1 LVAEQDAQNE
11 IVGPRSVLK
20 GAKMAI
26 LLGIDVGTT
35 GIKALAVMP
44 DGGIAAESFSA
55 YDISSP
61 QPKWA
66 EQNPDD
72 WWDAFCLATRELLS
86 GAIKP
91 DEVAAIG
98 LSGQMHTSVFLDENR
113 KVIRP
118 ALLWCDVRT
127 TSQCEQISE
136 RVGFELLRDEAS
148 NPALEGFTAP
158 KVLWLRDNE
167 PQNYEMLRHLLI
179 AKDYIRYKLT
189 GELATDVSDAAGTIL
204 FDVGKRV
211 WSEKILSAL
220 EIDPAIMPPV
230 VGSHEI
236 SGRITREA
244 AEATGLAEDTPVV
257 GGGADNACAAVGT
270 GIVEEGTVQ
279 SSIGSSGVVLA
290 ALAEHRVDEKMRLH
304 CMNHAAPD
312 RWYLMGV
319 MLTAGLSLKWFTE
332 NLCGAEIAQAQS
344 KGIDVYDLL
353 SEMASTVPAGAEGLI
368 FLPYLS
374 GERTPHADSNARG
387 VFVGLSLRHTKAHMV
402 RAVMEGVAF
411 GLRDSLE
418 LVSELGVDV
427 NKIVL
432 VGGGAKS
439 PLWRQIQADI
449 FKQQV
454 CTLSVTDAAPFGA
467 ALLAGVGVGAYKS
480 CADAVKATV
489 KQSTETA
496 PIKTNL
502 DLYEDCY
509 SIYRDL
515 YPSNRELFRKISDIA

>member
-1 LVAEQDAQNE
+1 
-11 IVGPRSVLK
+11 
-20 GAKMAI
+20 MAI

-35 GIKALAVMP
+35 GIKALAVRP
-44 DGGIAAESFSA
+44 DGTIAAESFSG

-61 QPKWA
+61 HQKWA
-66 EQNPDD
+66 EQNPDE
-72 WWDAFCLATRELLS
+72 WWDAFCLATRELFQS
-86 GAIKP
+86 GIRP

-98 LSGQMHTSVFLDENR
+98 LSGQMHTSVFLDEGR

-118 ALLWCDVRT
+118 AILWCDVRT
-127 TSQCEQISE
+127 TSQCEQINE
-136 RVGFELLRDEAS
+136 RVGFELLRDETS

-167 PQNYEMLRHLLI
+167 PENYAKLRHLLI

-189 GELATDVSDAAGTIL
+189 GELATDVSDAAGTIM
-204 FDVGKRV
+204 FNVGERK

-220 EIDPAIMPPV
+220 EIDPAILPPV
-230 VGSHEI
+230 VRSHEI
-236 SGRITREA
+236 SGRITHDA
-244 AEATGLAEDTPVV
+244 AEATGLAEGTPVV

-270 GIVEEGTVQ
+270 GIIEEGTVQ

-290 ALAEHRVDEKMRLH
+290 ALSEHRVDKEMRLH

-319 MLTAGLSLKWFTE
+319 MLTAGLSLKWFKE
-332 NLCGAEIAQAQS
+332 NLCGEEIRQAQA
-344 KGIDVYDLL
+344 KGVDVYDLL
-353 SEMASTVPAGAEGLI
+353 SEMASSVPPGADGLI

-374 GERTPHADSNARG
+374 GERTPHADSDARG
-387 VFVGLSLRHTKAHMV
+387 MFVGLSLRHTKAHMV

-411 GLRDSLE
+411 GLRDSLG
-418 LVSELGVDV
+418 LIRELGVDV
-427 NKIVL
+427 NEIVL

-439 PLWRQIQADI
+439 PLWRQIQADM
-449 FKQQV
+449 FGQSV

-467 ALLAGVGVGAYKS
+467 ALLAGVGAGIYAS

-489 KQSTETA
+489 KKSSDTA
-496 PIKTNL
+496 PITANAE
-502 DLYEDCY
+502 LYDTCY

-515 YPSNRELFRKISDIA
+515 YPSNKEHFRDISNLTKMPNGN